1 MKITD
6 KPQCNCKFED
16 IKIGECFMMFDSTF
30 MRINTSHPS
39 LSNSIHPAN
48 GVDLMTGNLHRFSS
62 SDMVLPLE
70 AELIIHRK
78 G

>member
-6 KPQCNCKFED
+6 KPLCTCKFED

-30 MRINTSHPS
+30 MRTNTGHPS
-39 LSNSIHPAN
+39 MSNSIHPAN
-48 GVDLMTGNLHRFSS
+48 SVDLMTCNMHRFSS